1 MGLEMTCQ
9 LGACSGTLPAMD
21 EVRDEVRPRWLDER
35 EARAWRG
42 YTRMRVQLEARL
54 ARELARHSGL
64 SDPDYSVLVNLSE
77 APEGRLRAFELG
89 RALQWEK
96 SRLSHHLK
104 RMGKRGL
111 VAREDCESDAR
122 GSFVVITPAGRA
134 AIEAAAP
141 AHVDD
146 VRRHLID
153 LLSDDQLD
161 ALADISEAVLANLAA
176 DPEVACEQEP
186 PGGPTAT

>member
-1 MGLEMTCQ
+1 MEDQ
-9 LGACSGTLPAMD
+9 
-21 EVRDEVRPRWLDER
+21 PRWLDER

-42 YTRMRVQLEARL
+42 YTRLRVQLQARL

-77 APEGRLRAFELG
+77 APQGRLRAFELG

-111 VAREDCESDAR
+111 VAREHCESDAR
-122 GSFVVITPAGRA
+122 GSFVVITPEGRA

-141 AHVDD
+141 AHVED

-153 LLSDDQLD
+153 VLDDDQLD
-161 ALADISEAVLANLAA
+161 ALADIAETVLANL
-176 DPEVACEQEP
+176 DPEAGFEQEAAE
-186 PGGPTAT
+186 PGDQDVE

>member
-1 MGLEMTCQ
+1 
-9 LGACSGTLPAMD
+9 MD
-21 EVRDEVRPRWLDER
+21 DQPRWLDER

-42 YTRMRVQLEARL
+42 YTRMRVQLDARL

-77 APEGRLRAFELG
+77 APQGRLRAFELG

-122 GSFVVITPAGRA
+122 GSFVVITPEGRA

-141 AHVDD
+141 AHVED

-153 LLSDDQLD
+153 VLDDHQLD
-161 ALADISEAVLANLAA
+161 ALAGIAETVLANL
-176 DPEVACEQEP
+176 DPDAVCEQEAEQP
-186 PGGPTAT
+186 AGD